1 MSVKIVVLDDG
12 ETWAGSAAV
21 YTVSDDAYERLC
33 NGEKVKHLDDDEI
46 LEVNVLDTRDNEND

>member
-21 YTVSDDAYERLC
+21 YTVSDDAYEKLC
-33 NGEKVKHLDDDEI
+33 NGEKIKHLDDAEI
-46 LEVNVLDTRDNEND
+46 LEVESLETRE

>member
-21 YTVSDDAYERLC
+21 YTITDDAYEKLC
-33 NGEKVKHLDDDEI
+33 YGDYKVK
-46 LEVNVLDTRDNEND
+46 NLDTGDILKVEDMETRED

>member
-21 YTVSDDAYERLC
+21 YTVTDEAYEKLC
-33 NGEKVKHLDDDEI
+33 VGDYKVKNLDDDEI
-46 LEVNVLDTRDNEND
+46 LEVNVLDTRETE